1 MVMRDLLK
9 IRIPILLRRL
19 ITMIPGL
26 VVLGLGID
34 PTWAL
39 VVSQVV
45 LSVGIPFALVP
56 LVALTAKKA
65 LMGKWVN
72 VRGLSWVGWFFAVVI
87 IALNVVLI
95 WLTVIGEA

>member
-1 MVMRDLLK
+1 
-9 IRIPILLRRL
+9 RIPILLRRL
-19 ITMIPGL
+19 ITMVPGL
-26 VVLGLGID
+26 VVLGVGID

-39 VVSQVV
+39 ILSQVI

-56 LVALTAKKA
+56 LVAMTAKKA
-65 LMGKWVN
+65 LMGTWVN
-72 VRGLSWVGWFFAVVI
+72 ARALSWTGWFFALVI